1 MRKSIHILV
10 TLLILVYASPSMAN
24 GFCSTESM
32 AGRWAFATDLG
43 HLVQP
48 DGSVIPATA
57 VGIFTLDKEGNFEGV
72 FDVTL
77 QGLAYVPDI
86 GWWGT
91 MQVGP
96 DCRGTASF
104 ETASGS
110 TRTDSFVLVSQW
122 EALGMTQSPS
132 EPWTY
137 TMRKLPGLSGDKD

>member
-1 MRKSIHILV
+1 MRKLIHIFV

-24 GFCSTESM
+24 GFCSNESM

-43 HLVQP
+43 HLVQE
-48 DGSVIPATA
+48 DGSVIPASA

-77 QGLAYVPDI
+77 QGLAYIPDI
-86 GWWGT
+86 PWWGT

-122 EALGMTQSPS
+122 EALGMTQSPF
-132 EPWTY
+132 EVWTY
-137 TMRKLPGLSGDKD
+137 TMRKLPGLGGDKD